1 VSTLNK
7 EEFTYL
13 WYYVVNDV
21 KTELGEKLRTPERE
35 KDIRLIFNLL
45 KIANEIRKAYRAY
58 QTQQSEEPVEFVFSI
73 RDTIRCARR
82 LKKYG
87 DAKSVVLETIIPKIS
102 SPLEK
107 EIVKSIVER
116 ALD

>member
-1 VSTLNK
+1 MLNK
-7 EEFTYL
+7 KEFTYL

-35 KDIRLIFNLL
+35 REVHLIFELL

-58 QTQQSEEPVEFVFSI
+58 QTQQSEEPVEFVFSM

-87 DAKSVVLETIIPKIS
+87 DAKSVILETIVPKIS
-102 SPLEK
+102 SPLER
-107 EIVKSIVER
+107 EIVRSIVER
-116 ALD
+116 TLD